1 MFGYFIIFYFAVYD
15 SAPARNVTQQRQVKH
30 TGQGVNFGGT
40 TIMGEQHHHEP
51 RVLVVKPATENIN
64 QSKFTQPARTMLQPK
79 VNLVEDPHAPGSRFD
94 SHAPANYQTKV
105 TDPTGAGN

>member
-1 MFGYFIIFYFAVYD
+1 MTPQG
-15 SAPARNVTQQRQVKH
+15 QVKN

-51 RVLVVKPATENIN
+51 IVLVVKPATENIN
-64 QSKFTQPARTMLQPK
+64 QSKFTEPARTTIVREEITILQPK

-94 SHAPANYQTKV
+94 AHDPANYQTKV